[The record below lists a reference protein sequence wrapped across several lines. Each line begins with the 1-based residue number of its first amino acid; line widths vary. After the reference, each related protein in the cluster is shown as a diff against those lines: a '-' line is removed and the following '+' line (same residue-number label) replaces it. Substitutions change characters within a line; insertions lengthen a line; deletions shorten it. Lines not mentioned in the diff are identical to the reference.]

1 VSRAGSTPSEG
12 SGAGRPPAERPAGGP
27 AADPP
32 GGPAGRPA
40 AAASPVRQ
48 AFLAERSFPLDRFQ
62 LEALDALDAGH
73 SVLVT
78 APTGAGKTVVAEYA
92 VHLALDQGVK
102 AYYTTPLKALSNQK
116 YGDLRRRYGPER
128 VGLLTGDNSI
138 NGEAQVVVMT
148 TEVLRNMIHAE
159 RSSLASLG
167 YVVLDEVHF
176 LEDRYRGG
184 VWEEVI
190 LGAPPEVVLVGLSAT
205 IANAGELA
213 TWIAQVRGDTA
224 IVREEHRPIELVD
237 LFAIGDRAGERI
249 LLLPT
254 FVDGRPNRAA
264 IELDGLL
271 PRRGPPVGRSGRARF
286 GGPGGRPRSRT
297 YRPRRSE
304 VVERLDDAGM
314 LPAIYFVFSRAG
326 CDDAVR
332 YCLDDGLRLT
342 TVEERARIREVV
354 EAHVDALSDDDLAVL
369 GYGRFVAALEAGI
382 ASHHA
387 GLVPPFREAVE
398 ACFSEALVKVVFA
411 TETLALGINMPA
423 RSVVIED
430 LTKYS
435 GAGHAE
441 LTPGEYTQLTGR
453 AGRRGID
460 EVGYAV
466 VLASA
471 FHTFDDVARLAG
483 APGRAL
489 TSSFRPTYNL
499 AVSLVRRFDRAE
511 AYRMVTSS
519 FAQYLSEDDLGDELD
534 AVLGILST
542 RGYVRGWRVTE
553 RGDVLAGIYHEAD
566 LLVAE
571 TLSSGLL
578 DGLEPAALAA
588 VVSAFCYEARRDRE
602 GALEPPPGVISRTLS
617 VVGELS
623 EALGED
629 ERAAG
634 LPVTRGPDAGFSV
647 LARDWARGRDL
658 RQVLEG
664 GPPGRGR
671 SGADSRARGDAG
683 AAQRHGGGRAPGRG
697 RKGRIA
703 AAPLETG
710 RTTVRRR
717 PAMTG
722 GDFVRNMKQVID
734 LLRQIS
740 LVAPAPETREAASK
754 AATRLLRGVVAASS
768 AVVVE
773 DAGTIHAADASGS

>member
-1 VSRAGSTPSEG
+1 VSTPE
-12 SGAGRPPAERPAGGP
+12 E
-27 AADPP
+27 
-32 GGPAGRPA
+32 
-40 AAASPVRQ
+40 AASPVTTGQSTGGAGATGPARR
-48 AFLAERSFPLDRFQ
+48 AFLAERSFQLDRFQ
-62 LEALDALDAGH
+62 LQALDALDAGR

-92 VHLALDQGVK
+92 VHLALRRGVR
-102 AYYTTPLKALSNQK
+102 AFYTTPLKALSNQK
-116 YGDLRRRYGPER
+116 YGDLRRRHGQQR

-138 NGEAQVVVMT
+138 NGDAQVVVMT

-205 IANAGELA
+205 IANADELA
-213 TWIAQVRGDTA
+213 SWIAQVRGETS
-224 IVREEHRPIELVD
+224 IVTEDHRPVELVD
-237 LFAIGDRAGERI
+237 LFAIGDRASERI
-249 LLLPT
+249 HLLPT
-254 FVDGRPNRAA
+254 FVDRRPNRAA
-264 IELDGLL
+264 IELDELMA
-271 PRRGPPVGRSGRARF
+271 RRPPPGGRAGRYGRSRY
-286 GGPGGRPRSRT
+286 GGPGTGPPGAGRSRPRT
-297 YRPRRSE
+297 FRPRRSE
-304 VVERLDDAGM
+304 IVERLDDAGM

-326 CDDAVR
+326 CDEAVR

-342 TVEERARIREVV
+342 TAEERGRIRQLV
-354 EAHVDALSDDDLAVL
+354 EDRVDALSDDDLAVL
-369 GYGRFVAALEAGI
+369 GYGRFVAALEAGV
-382 ASHHA
+382 AAHHA

-435 GAGHAE
+435 GAGHVE

-466 VLASA
+466 VLASP
-471 FHTFDDVARLAG
+471 FHTFGDVARLAG

-499 AVSLVRRFDRAE
+499 AVSLVRRFERAE
-511 AYRMVTSS
+511 AYRIVTSS
-519 FAQYLSEDDLGDELD
+519 FAQYLSEDDLGEELD
-534 AVLGILST
+534 AVHGILSR
-542 RGYVRGWRVTE
+542 RGYVRGWQVTE
-553 RGDVLAGIYHEAD
+553 KGEVLAGIYHEAD

-571 TLSSGLL
+571 ALNEGLL
-578 DGLEPAALAA
+578 DGLDPAVLAA
-588 VVSAFCYEARRDRE
+588 VVSSFCYEARRDRE
-602 GALEPPPGVISRTLS
+602 GAVDPPPGIVSRTLAGLS
-617 VVGELS
+617 DLS
-623 EALGED
+623 EELAAD

-634 LPVTRGPDAGFSV
+634 LPVTRGPDPGFAV
-647 LARDWARGRDL
+647 LTRDWARGREL

-664 GPPGRGR
+664 PRR
-671 SGADSRARGDAG
+671 SGGDRGG
-683 AAQRHGGGRAPGRG
+683 AALPGARERG
-697 RKGRIA
+697 
-703 AAPLETG
+703 T
-710 RTTVRRR
+710 RTSRR
-717 PAMTG
+717 PAAPSRPRPVMTG

-734 LLRQIS
+734 LLRQ
-740 LVAPAPETREAASK
+740 LAAVAPTGETRQSAAKAAS
-754 AATRLLRGVVAASS
+754 RLLRGVVAASS
-768 AVVVE
+768 QVSVADGE
-773 DAGTIHAADASGS
+773 TIHVADVAES